1 MAGDS
6 RGDPVAM
13 LGQPLPVV
21 TPYDLAAM
29 IELAVAAGRVA
40 ASEVAEKGEISG
52 SPREPCE
59 SQW

>member
-13 LGQPLPVV
+13 LGQALSVV
-21 TPYDLAAM
+21 ARYDLAIM
-29 IELAVAAGRVA
+29 IELAVAAGCVA
-40 ASEVAEKGEISG
+40 AGEVAEKGEVSG
-52 SPREPCE
+52 GPRELGE